1 MLLDPASLKHPVKW
15 CSISSPGSS
24 WASAASQLVTT
35 SRPAVDSA
43 AKRDTKTST
52 CNIKFVPRLLTA
64 YVGRL
69 DNYTTERDLK
79 EFLKK
84 SVLGTLR
91 AESSYL
97 RTARHVVPR
106 RFVYHAVKPT
116 RISST
121 TWKIGKQV
129 RS

>member
-1 MLLDPASLKHPVKW
+1 M
-15 CSISSPGSS
+15 
-24 WASAASQLVTT
+24 TT

-79 EFLKK
+79 EFLQEVGVRDATCQKFIPQDSK
-84 SVLGTLR
+84 TCSTSAFRV
-91 AESSYL
+91 SCS
-97 RTARHVVPR
+97 
-106 RFVYHAVKPT
+106 K
-116 RISST
+116 ISST

-129 RS
+129 RR